1 MSQTLTMTETAH
13 TFMCIAHSSQADKQG
28 KPYHLHPERVGR
40 AIAHFGE
47 EYEAAG
53 YLHDIVEDTWV
64 TLEFLGALFPDS
76 VIEAVDALTRREDE
90 PYLEFV
96 ARAGRNP
103 IAKVVKI
110 ADMLDNLRPGGKESL
125 YKRYRAGLKLLGAI
139 E

>member
-1 MSQTLTMTETAH
+1 MTETAH
-13 TFMCIAHSSQADKQG
+13 EFMCIAHYQG

-40 AIAHFGE
+40 AIAHFGD
-47 EYEAAG
+47 
-53 YLHDIVEDTWV
+53 HDIVEDTWV
-64 TLEFLGALFPDS
+64 TFVFLGAIFPDS

-90 PYLEFV
+90 PYMEFV

-110 ADMLDNLRPGGKESL
+110 ADMRDNLRPGGKESL